1 MAFDLC
7 GGKVAA
13 GASDFDRVLRSYILV
28 LEKQAS
34 SVGEGVFFFFFESA
48 TGAYITKLRWRKKGT
63 G

>member
-34 SVGEGVFFFFFESA
+34 SVGEGVFFFFF
-48 TGAYITKLRWRKKGT
+48 LRVLPERI
-63 G
+63 